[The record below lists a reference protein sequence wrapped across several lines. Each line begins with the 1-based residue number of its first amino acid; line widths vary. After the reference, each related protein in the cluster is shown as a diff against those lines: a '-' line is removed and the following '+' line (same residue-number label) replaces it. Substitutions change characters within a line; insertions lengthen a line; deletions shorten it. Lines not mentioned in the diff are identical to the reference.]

1 MSTRRETVYWHGCRD
16 EGCDMDSHDCV
27 RVEVWV
33 ESPIDRGPI
42 GYIYDEAVHCPQC
55 ARARFDEAVLDQSRE
70 IGRLESGDEWWDATT
85 PGCQELTCDSCSAV
99 VDESHDDQACGCKV
113 GDFRDIRPLRI
124 DEHDGLPLRLS
135 A

>member
-1 MSTRRETVYWHGCRD
+1 MSTRRETVYWHGCCE
-16 EGCDMDSHDCV
+16 EGCDMDSHGCV

-42 GYIYDEAVHCPQC
+42 GYIYDEAVHSPQC
-55 ARARFDEAVLDQSRE
+55 ARARFDE
-70 IGRLESGDEWWDATT
+70 TM
-85 PGCQELTCDSCSAV
+85 PGCQELSGDSCSEV
-99 VDESHDDQACGCKV
+99 IDESHDGQACGCTA
-113 GDFRDIRPLRI
+113 GELRGIRPLPI

>member
-16 EGCDMDSHDCV
+16 DNCDMDSHGCV

-42 GYIYDEAVHCPQC
+42 GYIYDEGVHCRTC
-55 ARARFDEAVLDQSRE
+55 AQARFDEEALSASRE
-70 IGRLESGDEWWDATT
+70 IGHMDAGDEWWDATM
-85 PGCQELTCDSCSAV
+85 PGCQELSCDSCAAV
-99 VDESHDDQACGCKV
+99 IDESHDDQACGCTV
-113 GDFRDIRPLRI
+113 GEFRGPRPLQI